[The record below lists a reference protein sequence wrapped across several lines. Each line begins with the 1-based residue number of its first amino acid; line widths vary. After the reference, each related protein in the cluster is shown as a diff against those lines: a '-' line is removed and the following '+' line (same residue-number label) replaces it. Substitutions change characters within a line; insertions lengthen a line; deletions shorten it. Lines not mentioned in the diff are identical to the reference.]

1 MKFEELKLAYG
12 YPLQLQTAVL
22 AGQAE
27 RFSCRLIGCL
37 PGRSILLS
45 VPKQSGKLVKF
56 RVGQKIVVRLM
67 IDNGIGI
74 FAGVVE
80 SQTQDP
86 YPILHLSYPD
96 VVTFKG
102 IRCATRVAVR
112 EKVQATNM
120 TMESKITSS
129 GFISDIS
136 ISGARVELGDDIAEI
151 GDTLELKA
159 QVNIR
164 DVTQELILMG
174 VIRSRVDPTDNIA
187 EGVLVSYGIEFMD
200 QPDEQRLIMY
210 AFVFSQMALQDNAL
224 GT

>member
-1 MKFEELKLAYG
+1 MKFEELKLTYG
-12 YPLQLQTAVL
+12 YPLQLQTAAV

-45 VPKQSGKLVKF
+45 VPKQAGKLVKF

-74 FAGVVE
+74 FAGIVE

-96 VVTFKG
+96 AVTFKG
-102 IRCATRVAVR
+102 IRGATRVAVR
-112 EKVQATNM
+112 EKIEVTNIS
-120 TMESKITSS
+120 MESKITAS
-129 GFISDIS
+129 GFIADMS
-136 ISGARVELGDDIAEI
+136 ISGTRIELGDDIAEI
-151 GDTLELKA
+151 GDTLELRA

-164 DVTQELILMG
+164 DIKRDLILNG
-174 VIRSRVDPTDNIA
+174 VIRSRVDPTDNLG
-187 EGVLVSYGIEFMD
+187 EGALVSYGLEFVD
-200 QPDEQRLIMY
+200 QPDEHRLVMY
-210 AFVFSQMALQDNAL
+210 AYVFNQMALQENSVP
-224 GT
+224 

>member
-1 MKFEELKLAYG
+1 MKFEELKLTYG
-12 YPLQLQTAVL
+12 YPLQLQTAAV

-45 VPKQSGKLVKF
+45 VPKQAGKLVKF

-74 FAGVVE
+74 FAGIVE

-96 VVTFKG
+96 AVTFKG
-102 IRCATRVAVR
+102 IRGATRVAVR
-112 EKVQATNM
+112 EKIEVTNIS
-120 TMESKITSS
+120 MESKITAS
-129 GFISDIS
+129 GFIADMS
-136 ISGARVELGDDIAEI
+136 ISGTRIELGDDIAEI
-151 GDTLELKA
+151 GDTLELRA

-164 DVTQELILMG
+164 DIKRDLILNG
-174 VIRSRVDPTDNIA
+174 VIRSRVDPTDNLG
-187 EGVLVSYGIEFMD
+187 EGALVSYGLEFVD
-200 QPDEQRLIMY
+200 QPDEYRLVMY
-210 AFVFSQMALQDNAL
+210 AYVFNQMALQENSVP
-224 GT
+224 